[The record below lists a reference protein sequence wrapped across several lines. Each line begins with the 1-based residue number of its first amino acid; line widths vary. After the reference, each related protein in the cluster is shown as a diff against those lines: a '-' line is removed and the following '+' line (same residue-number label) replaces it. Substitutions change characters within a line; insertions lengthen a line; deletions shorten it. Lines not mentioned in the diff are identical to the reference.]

1 MNRYKQLFESPSDIY
16 FLRATDMH
24 EVQSGHF
31 GNYWRFFK
39 DLKDLNNLIKSNELY
54 VAKYDTNNRG
64 LIIGKGNIN
73 ELELSYNQLNDEF
86 HSKEIHF
93 PLKDL
98 FDKDY
103 APSSKILYVGK
114 LIENPRLK
122 R

>member
-24 EVQSGHF
+24 EVHSGHF
-31 GNYWRFFK
+31 GDYWRFFK